1 MKIVGAVIIAA
12 ALSIVVPAQAQQTL
26 PLATMTCK
34 QFVESP
40 KDTIGVIL
48 TWIMG
53 YIHDHDEPAAIDFT
67 KMEDV
72 GKKLGAYCGANPSH
86 GLMTAVDKVTD

>member
-1 MKIVGAVIIAA
+1 MKLASALAVVA
-12 ALSIVVPAQAQQTL
+12 ALSASPALAQQTL

-53 YIHDHDEPAAIDFT
+53 YIQDHDEPAVIDFT

-72 GKKLGAYCGANPSH
+72 GRKLGEYCGKNPTH
-86 GLMTAVDKVTD
+86 GLMKAVDESTD

>member
-1 MKIVGAVIIAA
+1 MKAVHAFAILA
-12 ALSIVVPAQAQQTL
+12 ALAVAPALADETL

-40 KDTIGVIL
+40 KETIGVIL

-53 YIHDHDEPAAIDFT
+53 FTHDSDEPAEINFT
-67 KMEDV
+67 KMEKV
-72 GKKLGAYCGANPSH
+72 GRELGAYCGKNPSH
-86 GLMTAVDKVTD
+86 GLMKAVEKVTE